1 MTYGGKMQSN
11 AVVIFTNKSSVTSS
25 TYTVDSIKGNAY
37 SLSFSATKKI
47 TTLRNSIV
55 IPQAAVEK
63 TAQGLTRMGITNVEA
78 TSAGLLS
85 SQQYEPA
92 NAVTAAAIW
101 TKGGNGEIS
110 ITTAVSYT
118 VQPEYLSYSI
128 LMGRD

>member
-55 IPQAAVEK
+55 IPQAAIEK
-63 TAQGLTRMGITNVEA
+63 TVQGLTRMGITNAEA
-78 TSAGLLS
+78 TSVGLLS

-110 ITTAVSYT
+110 ITTGVSYT
-118 VQPEYLSYSI
+118 VQPEYLTYSI
-128 LMGRD
+128 LMGGD

>member
-25 TYTVDSIKGNAY
+25 TYTVDSIKA
-37 SLSFSATKKI
+37 
-47 TTLRNSIV
+47 TLRNSIV